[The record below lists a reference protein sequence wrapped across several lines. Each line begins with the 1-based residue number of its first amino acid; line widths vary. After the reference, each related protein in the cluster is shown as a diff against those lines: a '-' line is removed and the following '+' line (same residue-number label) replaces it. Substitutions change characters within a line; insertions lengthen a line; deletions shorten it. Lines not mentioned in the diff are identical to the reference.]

1 MLARGIRLSRLKGVA
16 VNAED
21 RLRSLS
27 TVAVSSNS
35 LLMLTQLHYSKKD
48 VDASNTAQLKS
59 LAISTRLRVDNNE
72 QHLSCYGLD
81 SSMSITHP
89 TVMPP

>member
-48 VDASNTAQLKS
+48 VDVSDIAQLRS
-59 LAISTRLRVDNNE
+59 LTISMRLRVDNNK
-72 QHLSCYGLD
+72 QHLSCYGQN
-81 SSMSITHP
+81 SSTSFAHP
-89 TVMPP
+89 SVMPP